1 MNQEELQEQLKLQQQ
16 VAMLEGL
23 AKQSMSKEAVSRY
36 GNLKAAHPELAIQV
50 AAFIAQGVQM
60 GKLREQISDEEFKE
74 MLISF
79 QQPKKE
85 FKVTRR

>member
-1 MNQEELQEQLKLQQQ
+1 MNQKELQEQLKLQQQ
-16 VAMLEGL
+16 VAMLEAL

-60 GKLREQISDEEFKE
+60 GKVREQISDEELKE

-85 FKVTRR
+85 FKVVRK

>member
-1 MNQEELQEQLKLQQQ
+1 MNQEEMQEQLKMQQQ
-16 VAMLEGL
+16 IAMLEMM
-23 AKQSMSKEAVSRY
+23 AKQNMSKGAISRY

-50 AAFIAQGVQM
+50 IAFIAQGIQM
-60 GKLREQISDEEFKE
+60 GKLKGIISDEELKGIL
-74 MLISF
+74 MDI